1 MFLPIRT
8 DRPLKT
14 VPWVN
19 YALIA
24 ANVLIHV
31 FITLPQEH
39 SMSLAPWYLMPNNAG
54 LPQFFTYQFLHLDW
68 MHLISNMVFLYVF
81 GNAME
86 DRLGRVGYL
95 AFYLAGGVL
104 AGWAHCMTS
113 TAPVLG
119 ASGAVSA
126 VTGGFLALFPRTDV
140 TIVYFFF
147 IIGAFE
153 VSSMLLILFQIGQ
166 DLFFNFF
173 TTRTVAYEAHLA
185 GYLFGFVVGMALLL
199 SRLLGCEPYDMLSL
213 IERWK
218 RRRQF
223 RALTADG
230 YSPWEA
236 SRPGDPPRGDAPAPE
251 VSEQQKTI
259 MELRARIGKHL
270 ADHEHDPAA
279 ELYTDLVHLDANQVL
294 GQQNQLDV
302 ANQLMARGQY
312 DEAAT
317 AYELFLNTY
326 ANYAQREQVQ
336 LILGLI
342 YTRYLERKQRAKELL
357 SAALPRLGDAEQKQL
372 ARAELDKIG

>member
-1 MFLPIRT
+1 MFFPIRT

-24 ANVLIHV
+24 INVLVHV
-31 FITLPQEH
+31 AITTQQQH
-39 SMSLAPWYLMPNNAG
+39 SSALLPWYLSPQNTG
-54 LPQFFTYQFLHLDW
+54 ITQFFTYQFLHQDW
-68 MHLISNMVFLYVF
+68 MHLISNMVFLHVF

-95 AFYLAGGVL
+95 AFFLGGGVI

-113 TAPVLG
+113 VAPVLG
-119 ASGAVSA
+119 ASGAVAA
-126 VTGGFLALFPRTDV
+126 VGGAFLALFPRTDV

-153 VSSMLLILFQIGQ
+153 VSALVLVLFQIGL

-173 TTRTVAYEAHLA
+173 SDRTVAYEAHLA
-185 GYLFGFVVGMALLL
+185 GYLFGFVIGMGLLL
-199 SRLLGCEPYDMLSL
+199 SRILAREPYDMLSL

-218 RRRQF
+218 RRREF
-223 RALTADG
+223 KSLAADG
-230 YSPWEA
+230 YSPWD
-236 SRPGDPPRGDAPAPE
+236 SVKPGEPPVAGSAAPQL
-251 VSEQQKTI
+251 SEQQQTI
-259 MELRARIGKHL
+259 MELRSRISKHL
-270 ADHEHDPAA
+270 ADHEQDPAA

-302 ANQLMARGQY
+302 ANQLMARQQY
-312 DEAAT
+312 SEAAT

-326 ANYAQREQVQ
+326 VNYNQREQVQ

-342 YTRYLERKQRAKELL
+342 YAKYLERKQRAKELL
-357 SAALPRLGDAEQKQL
+357 KAALPRLSDEEQKQL
-372 ARAELDKIG
+372 AKAELEKIG